1 MKYEL
6 LQELPTRTIFSVYR
20 AKERSSGREVK
31 VYVLK
36 EPFNQESDFVDQLA
50 EVAEQLKRVEH
61 PNVEQVVNFLQHER
75 TFVLVTQ
82 FAQGPTLEERIKRL
96 SSFSVP
102 VSLGL
107 AISICEGLEALHRAG
122 VVHGDVSSQNVVAL
136 PNGSVKLKMAGIWET
151 YAQSETAGTEMLPAM
166 APYLAPEVTTG
177 SMPSAGSDI
186 YATGVLLY
194 TMLVGRQPYRGDSA
208 VEVAQKHISAPVPSV
223 RQVNPSIPK
232 VLEEIVKKAMAKSPR
247 ERYQS
252 ARDLMHDLRLL
263 QDATRFGKSLT
274 WPLTAKDAE
283 EISTDRGD
291 LVPERPKVKGKD
303 KAKSVP
309 KEDEEEDDGVP
320 AWVSA
325 FAITVAAA
333 VLLTLGAWFY
343 FNFSRPPSVPVP
355 ELQGMNQQEATAL
368 LSDLSLKL
376 KVDRREPHETIL
388 ADHIISSYPPAN
400 RTVRENSFVS
410 VVVSSGS
417 PMVEVP
423 DIRELRP
430 SDATARLAQLD
441 LRIARPFRYSTNA
454 ERPWGIIL
462 QQSPAPGV
470 SVQRESSVQ
479 VVVNSDTD
487 AEPIPEVPPAT
498 AQTDPGTG
506 DYQYRLAITMP
517 TDLPTSVNTRVV
529 MQDEAGERLVMSG
542 SRDPGETFNVL
553 AYSESSEATFEIYYE
568 DQLVQTLTEQ
578 AQ

>member
-6 LQELPTRTIFSVYR
+6 VQELPSRTIFSVYR

-31 VYVLK
+31 VYALK
-36 EPFNQESDFVDQLA
+36 EPFNQETEFVDQLA
-50 EVAEQLKRVEH
+50 DVVEQLKRVEH
-61 PNVEQVVNFLQHER
+61 PNIEQVYNFLPHER

-82 FAQGPTLEERIKRL
+82 FEQGPTLEERIKRL

-122 VVHGDVSSQNVVAL
+122 IVHGDVSAQNVIAL
-136 PNGSVKLKMAGIWET
+136 PNGRVKLKMAGIWET

-186 YATGVLLY
+186 YAAGVLLY
-194 TMLVGRQPYRGDSA
+194 TMLVGRQPYRGDTA

-263 QDATRFGKSLT
+263 QDATRFGKTLT

-283 EISTDRGD
+283 AIPAGQGD
-291 LVPERPKVKGKD
+291 LVPERPKTKEKPQAMPKD
-303 KAKSVP
+303 
-309 KEDEEEDDGVP
+309 DEEEDDGVP

-325 FAITVAAA
+325 FAITVGAA
-333 VLLTLGAWFY
+333 VLLTLGAWLF
-343 FNFSRPPSVPVP
+343 FNFSRPPSVAVP

-388 ADHIISSYPPAN
+388 ADHIISSYPQAT

-423 DIRELRP
+423 DIRNLPP

-441 LRIARPFRYSTNA
+441 LRIARPFRYSTDENK
-454 ERPWGIIL
+454 PWGVIL

-487 AEPIPEVPPAT
+487 AEPIPDVPPAT
-498 AQTDPGTG
+498 TQTDPGTG
-506 DYQYRLAITMP
+506 EYQFRLAITMP
-517 TDLPTSVNTRVV
+517 NDLPTSVNTRVI

-542 SRDPGETFNVL
+542 NRDPGETFNVL
-553 AYSESSEATFEIYYE
+553 AYSDSSEATFEIYYE
-568 DQLVQTLTEQ
+568 DQLVQTVTEQ